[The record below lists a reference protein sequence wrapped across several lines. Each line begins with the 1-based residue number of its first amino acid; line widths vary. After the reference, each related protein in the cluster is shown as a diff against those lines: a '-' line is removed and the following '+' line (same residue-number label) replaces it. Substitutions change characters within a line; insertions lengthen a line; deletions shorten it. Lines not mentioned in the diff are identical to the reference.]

1 MADTKIRAQ
10 VIVEFI
16 MSFTCLMI
24 IMVLTSVI
32 FVWYGQSFVRRHK
45 AYEGSRTILRD
56 VDNKV
61 VLPAVDFYRQ
71 EGSPQAVGPLKIFK
85 D

>member
-1 MADTKIRAQ
+1 MKAQ

-24 IMVLTSVI
+24 IIVLTTVI
-32 FVWYGQSFVRRHK
+32 FVWYGQSYVRRQK

-56 VDNKV
+56 ADNKV
-61 VLPAVDFYRQ
+61 ILPAVGFYQQ
-71 EGSPQAVGPLKIFK
+71 EGSSQAVGPLKIFK